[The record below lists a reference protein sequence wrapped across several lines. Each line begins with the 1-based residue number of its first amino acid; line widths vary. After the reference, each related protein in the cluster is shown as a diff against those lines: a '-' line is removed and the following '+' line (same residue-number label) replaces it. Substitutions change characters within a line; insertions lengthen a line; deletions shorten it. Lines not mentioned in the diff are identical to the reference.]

1 MNFPRFIRIA
11 VLPYRHVIEIKD
23 GNRIVGGLEAKIINL
38 LSNVLGFRYQI
49 FISKEMAWGHPLEN
63 GTWTGLIGMVSR
75 NESDL
80 GFGFTAVTKSRS
92 KAVDFVPYN
101 VEENSFATRLP
112 PILSSAGSLAHPFQ
126 WKVWVSCFLIAFFAP
141 ILFKFVMSN
150 KIPFH
155 RLSLAMI
162 GGMVQESSILKFK
175 ATKSRFLMGSWFI
188 FSMFLSLSYTA
199 VLLSSLT
206 VPLRAGGV
214 RNIEQLAA
222 AISEGRFECHGI
234 RGSSQILILKDSLN
248 DDMRLI
254 GRNIIEKDWM
264 SNNEITRIPEDIED
278 SVAILGSKTFF
289 HFAYGEE
296 RFSTKYIFEETVSYW
311 NVGILVNKG
320 FCCKTRLATVVSRFR
335 ETGIIRRLY
344 NDMQFETRRGT
355 DSEAS
360 RNSVLSMN
368 DLMGLFVLLG
378 VGHIA
383 ASVVLICEK
392 VYYKF
397 VCF

>member
-1 MNFPRFIRIA
+1 
-11 VLPYRHVIEIKD
+11 
-23 GNRIVGGLEAKIINL
+23 
-38 LSNVLGFRYQI
+38 
-49 FISKEMAWGHPLEN
+49 
-63 GTWTGLIGMVSR
+63 
-75 NESDL
+75 
-80 GFGFTAVTKSRS
+80 
-92 KAVDFVPYN
+92 
-101 VEENSFATRLP
+101 
-112 PILSSAGSLAHPFQ
+112 
-126 WKVWVSCFLIAFFAP
+126 
-141 ILFKFVMSN
+141 MSN
-150 KIPFH
+150 KIPLH
-155 RLSLAMI
+155 RLFLAMI

-248 DDMRLI
+248 EDMRLI

-296 RFSTKYIFEETVSYW
+296 RFSTKYILRKRSH
-311 NVGILVNKG
+311 
-320 FCCKTRLATVVSRFR
+320 
-335 ETGIIRRLY
+335 TGMSAFL
-344 NDMQFETRRGT
+344 
-355 DSEAS
+355 
-360 RNSVLSMN
+360 
-368 DLMGLFVLLG
+368 
-378 VGHIA
+378 
-383 ASVVLICEK
+383 
-392 VYYKF
+392 
-397 VCF
+397 